1 MVPLLILVEILI
13 STYYLLNFMGA
24 NGNINDLELAKFIEL
39 AGEYGIRVHILHGD
53 NWNPAVANMAAL
65 PPTGNTI

>member
-1 MVPLLILVEILI
+1 MVPLLILAEILI

-39 AGEYGIRVHILHGD
+39 AGQYGIRVHILHGD
-53 NWNPAVANMAAL
+53 NWAPAVADVASL
-65 PPTGNTI
+65 PAT

>member
-1 MVPLLILVEILI
+1 
-13 STYYLLNFMGA
+13 MGA

-65 PPTGNTI
+65 PPTGNTV